1 MLDQRLEKI
10 LHLLYP
16 LTHQAWKQQTDT
28 TCLTYRTGTILQI
41 VVYNIIIILYTSSH
55 LRVINKWFLQHWYHH
70 NIKQKGDEK
79 KEYHRHVDIV
89 YQFIRATIIRNTTKR
104 RENEP
109 FDPWEWLVSN
119 FSLQYHHWI
128 AHEGHEN
135 KAHDQQLKKLLI
147 VRQIL
152 LDSALGNTLG
162 TVWRRCI
169 LMLECKGLIKRSWEK
184 KIE

>member
-1 MLDQRLEKI
+1 MLDQRIEKI

-28 TCLTYRTGTILQI
+28 TYLTYRTGTILQI
-41 VVYNIIIILYTSSH
+41 VVYNITIILYTSFH
-55 LRVINKWFLQHWYHH
+55 WRVINKWFLQHWYHH

-79 KEYHRHVDIV
+79 IEYYQQADIAYHNY
-89 YQFIRATIIRNTTKR
+89 YQSYNYKKYKDR

-128 AHEGHEN
+128 AHDGHEN
-135 KAHDQQLKKLLI
+135 KGHDQQLKKLLI

-152 LDSALGNTLG
+152 LDSALGNA
-162 TVWRRCI
+162 
-169 LMLECKGLIKRSWEK
+169 
-184 KIE
+184 